1 MVIYNKVYRYN
12 NFLQSYYMLLPYLDI
27 DFLFYLSKKDL
38 GILRLVSKYYNNLI
52 KKYWYPLAK
61 GLLKDQ
67 GYKIFKYNN
76 SISLILNNNKKTC
89 ISLSKNKFLILNK
102 LK

>member
-1 MVIYNKVYRYN
+1 MI
-12 NFLQSYYMLLPYLDI
+12 LPYLDI

-38 GILRLVSKYYNNLI
+38 GILSLVSKYHNNLI
-52 KKYWYPLAK
+52 NKYWYPLAK